1 MSEQIGKGTARGK
14 DLVER
19 AEAIKGKES
28 ILAMQK
34 AQAKVTKDDLTALY
48 KSAANAGYSIKTL
61 RKAVKEL
68 MLDDEERADLYAGE
82 QETQMELDLYRHALG
97 LDGEADDGDEATP
110 SGGANAAERIFNA
123 MTESEKQEASIR
135 VTHLGESPVV
145 AIANAIDKRGKK
157 PAEASA

>member
-1 MSEQIGKGTARGK
+1 MSEVIGKGTARGK

-19 AEAIKGKES
+19 AEAIKGKEN

-97 LDGEADDGDEATP
+97 LDGEADDDVAEADQKLRDLVTSP
-110 SGGANAAERIFNA
+110 KLDNTSVSFDGGKTFHE
-123 MTESEKQEASIR
+123 
-135 VTHLGESPVV
+135 LGS
-145 AIANAIDKRGKK
+145 KRGKK
-157 PAEASA
+157 TAEASA